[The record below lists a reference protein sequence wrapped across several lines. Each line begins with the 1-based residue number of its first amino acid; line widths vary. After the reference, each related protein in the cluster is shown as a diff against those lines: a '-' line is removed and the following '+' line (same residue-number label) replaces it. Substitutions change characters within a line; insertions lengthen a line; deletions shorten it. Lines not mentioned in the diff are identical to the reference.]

1 MSGSP
6 SPPPETPASPH
17 QPASALLLERL
28 EAISRSRPD
37 RVLRLRGVLAAGDA
51 DASGAG
57 EAAETPS
64 VRGSEAAPAGDPFEL
79 LIFRGFS
86 SSTTH
91 STGFDPDQ
99 PALPETALIEAAELL
114 VGPLNPAE
122 AVVLAGPL
130 PVTGFLDP
138 QAWS

>member
-1 MSGSP
+1 MSESA
-6 SPPPETPASPH
+6 SLPPETPSTPH

-51 DASGAG
+51 EASGAG
-57 EAAETPS
+57 EEAEARSEEGP
-64 VRGSEAAPAGDPFEL
+64 EAALAGDPFEL

-91 STGFDPDQ
+91 PTGFDPDQ
-99 PALPETALIEAAELL
+99 PALPEAALIEAAELL
-114 VGPLNPAE
+114 QGPLNPAE

-138 QAWS
+138 EAWF